1 MPEDALRV
9 QSGCN
14 LHLKAKGWEPVPAL
28 GYTRLLYAPA
38 PRCYA
43 FADFAFLMPSLM
55 AATWAR
61 CGRDWKHCP
70 VANALSAS
78 IRCDARKS
86 AWDGTCAGRRRR

>member
-43 FADFAFLMPSLM
+43 FAALAFLMPSLIARRC
-55 AATWAR
+55 AALNFFPR
-61 CGRDWKHCP
+61 S
-70 VANALSAS
+70 LSA
-78 IRCDARKS
+78 
-86 AWDGTCAGRRRR
+86 RRTTPV